1 MIASTGKRLFINHMV
16 EASLLEPEPYQEA
29 ALDPSTRLHAALIVA
44 ITAFAAGLGSLGGGP
59 TGFVLGFLAAVF
71 GWGLFC
77 YAAYWA
83 ATKHFA
89 APRTVASWGATWRTL
104 ALASSP
110 RVFLILSFVPGI
122 GLLIGLAIHAWVLI
136 TAVFALRMALD
147 LEMRPAIT
155 TAAIGVLPMLVVW
168 TLAVF
173 LV

>member
-1 MIASTGKRLFINHMV
+1 MIASTGKRLFFNRMV
-16 EASLLEPEPYQEA
+16 EAALLEPEPYHEA
-29 ALDPSTRLHAALIVA
+29 ALVPSTRAHAALIVV
-44 ITAFAAGLGSLGGGP
+44 ISGVAAALGSLGGGLA
-59 TGFVLGFLAAVF
+59 GLVLGFLAAVF
-71 GWGLFC
+71 GWGLYC

-122 GLLIGLAIHAWVLI
+122 GLLVGLAVHAWVLI
-136 TAVFALRMALD
+136 TTVFALRVALD
-147 LEMRPAIT
+147 LDLRPAIS
-155 TAAIGVLPMLVVW
+155 TALIGLLPMLLLW
-168 TLAVF
+168 TLVVA